1 MLGHRYNHKRNNIP
15 GEFHGNVWKCA
26 APRVPSRNAVAR
38 TNLGSAY
45 FERGDEDAAL
55 HWFRY
60 AYRGWADA
68 PEVVVLLEESEMEA
82 YPCTPKSSKSLLLIN
97 GKKQWFGFLYF
108 RKPQIQGLDANDAE

>member
-1 MLGHRYNHKRNNIP
+1 MY
-15 GEFHGNVWKCA
+15 GNVQH
-26 APRVPSRNAVAR
+26 PEFPSRNAVAR

-68 PEVVVLLEESEMEA
+68 PEGVVLLEESEMEA
-82 YPCTPKSSKSLLLIN
+82 YPCTHKIGESL
-97 GKKQWFGFLYF
+97 GMVD
-108 RKPQIQGLDANDAE
+108 P

>member
-55 HWFRY
+55 HWFRD

-68 PEVVVLLEESEMEA
+68 PEGVVLLEESEMEA
-82 YPCTPKSSKSLLLIN
+82 YPWTPKSSKSLLLIN
-97 GKKQWFGFLYF
+97 GKKQWFGVPMF
-108 RKPQIQGLDANDAE
+108 